1 MECDHRA
8 GGKVA
13 AVICLV
19 LVVALAVMLLLWK
32 RPDRKVKF
40 LVRLSQRLRSLQ
52 AQISF
57 RAKCIT
63 AQLSNLWKAR

>member
-13 AVICLV
+13 AVICVV

-52 AQISF
+52 AQISL

-63 AQLSNLWKAR
+63 APLSNLWKAR

>member
-1 MECDHRA
+1 M
-8 GGKVA
+8 
-13 AVICLV
+13 ICVV

-40 LVRLSQRLRSLQ
+40 LVRLSQRLSSLH

-57 RAKCIT
+57 RAKYIT